1 MMKKTMGNFS
11 AIRNSYYTPVSSS
24 LQLLFRHKCELK
36 VVKYELCG
44 VNAMTHDERLLL
56 GERLRS
62 RRSTLG
68 HTQEYVAEK
77 IGITLRF
84 YQMIER
90 GEKNLSLDT
99 LINVAKVMSVSI
111 DYLLFGAVAGSLENP
126 ISEILHNLSPGQRE
140 DAFQILK
147 LYANACY
154 QKKM

>member
-1 MMKKTMGNFS
+1 MMKETTGNFS
-11 AIRNSYYTPVSSS
+11 AIRSSYYIPASSP
-24 LQLLFRHKCELK
+24 LQLLFRHKYEPK
-36 VVKYELCG
+36 VVKYELCE
-44 VNAMTHDERLLL
+44 VNAMTHDERLIL

-62 RRSTLG
+62 RRRALG
-68 HTQEYVAEK
+68 YTQEYVAEK

-99 LINVAKVMSVSI
+99 LINMARVMSVSI
-111 DYLLFGAVAGSLENP
+111 DYLLFGAVADSFENP
-126 ISEILHNLSPGQRE
+126 ISEILHNLSPSQRE

>member
-1 MMKKTMGNFS
+1 
-11 AIRNSYYTPVSSS
+11 
-24 LQLLFRHKCELK
+24 
-36 VVKYELCG
+36 
-44 VNAMTHDERLLL
+44 MTHDERLIL

-62 RRSTLG
+62 RRRALG
-68 HTQEYVAEK
+68 YTQEYVAEK

-99 LINVAKVMSVSI
+99 LINMARVMSVSI
-111 DYLLFGAVAGSLENP
+111 DYLLFGAVADSFENP
-126 ISEILHNLSPGQRE
+126 ISEILHNLSPSQRE